1 MILSKKEVY
10 TMMISSTFCHVRG
23 QTSILEARITILN
36 NTACTERYVPVHQQT
51 GTRTA
56 YYIYIL
62 AMSLRFLRLC
72 RLGRRER

>member
-1 MILSKKEVY
+1 MILSEKEVY

-36 NTACTERYVPVHQQT
+36 NTARTERYVPVHQQ
-51 GTRTA
+51 TRTA